1 MQLWRNWKV
10 GSPIVRCFLA
20 VCLKSTAWQC
30 SLNVRIRS
38 VPCLSPY
45 LRCSSPS
52 PGYEH
57 GMLLAYKM
65 WQVCL
70 WQHSSG
76 CPTEPSKG
84 GQVHRDAMYSVHSR
98 DNSASLKKSSMSMIC
113 VYVCSHVWACMC
125 TCVWRPEVDVSCLAQ
140 SLPTLFFWGRVSRW
154 TWSSLYPLSHL
165 PSPIMLLCC
174 VPCFLICG
182 KGPMLPHGI
191 ADQWQMSCQAP
202 KRTPATTYNMD
213 WSHD

>member
-1 MQLWRNWKV
+1 MWGDHAAVEKLEGGVPHCEVFSSCMLEKY
-10 GSPIVRCFLA
+10 CLA
-20 VCLKSTAWQC
+20 V
-30 SLNVRIRS
+30 
-38 VPCLSPY
+38 LSKRQNPK
-45 LRCSSPS
+45 CAMS
-52 PGYEH
+52 
-57 GMLLAYKM
+57 LAYGMNTACYLHIRCDKYVYGSTP
-65 WQVCL
+65 Q
-70 WQHSSG
+70 
-76 CPTEPSKG
+76 
-84 GQVHRDAMYSVHSR
+84 DARQNRQRVDKCIGMQCTHCTH

-113 VYVCSHVWACMC
+113 VCVCSHVWACMC
-125 TCVWRPEVDVSCLAQ
+125 TCVWRPEVDVSCLPQ

-165 PSPIMLLCC
+165 PSPIMLLRC

-182 KGPMLPHGI
+182 KGPTLSHGI